1 MILNFDRG
9 YGQSAEQMVQSL
21 MESTQMAFDT
31 LERKLGLPEGSHV
44 DDDGNVIT
52 DKIEANNVITDKIE
66 ANNLAVKGELALG
79 TALSIANGGTGATT
93 ASNACDNLGIKDYII
108 EYGDVTLSAIT
119 ITARWEKW
127 ASGKAVMEFK
137 FSGTASATT
146 VWTAPIYYTD
156 YTSLSNVFASIKSG
170 LFIEAPN
177 VTAKSNSS
185 IFIGVIPSGITA
197 NGIGSLR
204 YLSVNSKST
213 GSNGAVSFRAVGRW
227 K

>member
-31 LERKLGLPEGSHV
+31 LERKLGLSGDFLI
-44 DDDGNVIT
+44 DDDG
-52 DKIEANNVITDKIE
+52 NVITDKIE

-108 EYGDVTLSAIT
+108 EHGEVTLSSIST
-119 ITARWEKW
+119 RARWEKW
-127 ASGKAVMEFK
+127 ASGKAVMEFGY
-137 FSGTASATT
+137 SGTATASN
-146 VWTAPIYYTD
+146 VWTTPIYYTD
-156 YTSLSNVFASIKSG
+156 YTSFSNVFADIKSG
-170 LFIEAPN
+170 LFIETPN
-177 VTAKSNSS
+177 VIVTSNSS
-185 IFIGVIPSGITA
+185 VFISIIPFGSTI
-197 NGIGSLR
+197 NGISRLR
-204 YLSVNSKST
+204 FLSVNSR
-213 GSNGAVSFRAVGRW
+213 GSSPAYASFRAAGKW

>member
-1 MILNFDRG
+1 
-9 YGQSAEQMVQSL
+9 
-21 MESTQMAFDT
+21 
-31 LERKLGLPEGSHV
+31 
-44 DDDGNVIT
+44 
-52 DKIEANNVITDKIE
+52 
-66 ANNLAVKGELALG
+66 
-79 TALSIANGGTGATT
+79 
-93 ASNACDNLGIKDYII
+93 
-108 EYGDVTLSAIT
+108 
-119 ITARWEKW
+119 
-127 ASGKAVMEFK
+127 MEFK

-185 IFIGVIPSGITA
+185 IFIGVIPSGSTA

>member
-31 LERKLGLPEGSHV
+31 LERKLGLSGGSLI
-44 DDDGNVIT
+44 DDDFKGAVSLDIT
-52 DKIEANNVITDKIE
+52 K
-66 ANNLAVKGELALG
+66 
-79 TALSIANGGTGATT
+79 
-93 ASNACDNLGIKDYII
+93 LGIADYIV
-108 EYGDVTLSAIT
+108 EHGEAELTAIT
-119 ITARWEKW
+119 VKARWEKW

-156 YTSLSNVFASIKSG
+156 YTSFSNVFASIKSG

-177 VTAKSNSS
+177 VTATSNASL
-185 IFIGVIPSGITA
+185 FIGVIPYGVSA
-197 NGIGSLR
+197 NGIGTLR

-213 GSNGAVSFRAVGRW
+213 GSNGEASFRAVGRW

>member
-9 YGQSAEQMVQSL
+9 YGQSTEQMVQSL

-31 LERKLGLPEGSHV
+31 LERKLGLPGGSLI

-66 ANNLAVKGELALG
+66 ANNL
-79 TALSIANGGTGATT
+79 SIAMDADFKGTVSLDITK
-93 ASNACDNLGIKDYII
+93 LGIADYIV
-108 EYGDVTLSAIT
+108 EHGDATLSSIST
-119 ITARWEKW
+119 HARWEKW

-137 FSGTASATT
+137 FSGTASATN

-156 YTSLSNVFASIKSG
+156 YTSFSNVFASIKSG
-170 LFIEAPN
+170 LFIEPPN
-177 VTAKSNSS
+177 VIVTSNSS
-185 IFIGVIPSGITA
+185 VFIGIIPSNVTA

-204 YLSVNSKST
+204 YLSVNNRSSSS
-213 GSNGAVSFRAVGRW
+213 GEASFRAVGKW

>member
-31 LERKLGLPEGSHV
+31 LERKLGLSGDFLI
-44 DDDGNVIT
+44 DDDG
-52 DKIEANNVITDKIE
+52 NVITDKIE
-66 ANNLAVKGELALG
+66 ANNLAVKGELTLG

-108 EYGDVTLSAIT
+108 EHGEVTLSSISIKAK
-119 ITARWEKW
+119 WEKW
-127 ASGKAVMEFK
+127 ASSKAVMEFGY
-137 FSGTASATT
+137 SGTATASNVWAT
-146 VWTAPIYYTD
+146 PIYYTD
-156 YTSLSNVFASIKSG
+156 YTSFSNVFANVKSG
-170 LFIEAPN
+170 LFIEPPSVIA
-177 VTAKSNSS
+177 TSNSS
-185 IFIGVIPSGITA
+185 VFIGVIPNNITA

-204 YLSVNSKST
+204 YLSVNKRDSS
-213 GSNGAVSFRAVGRW
+213 SGAASFRAVGKW

>member
-52 DKIEANNVITDKIE
+52 DKIEANN
-66 ANNLAVKGELALG
+66 LAVKGELTLG

-108 EYGDVTLSAIT
+108 EHGETTLSSINVN
-119 ITARWEKW
+119 ARWEKW
-127 ASGKAVMEFK
+127 ASGKAAMDLK
-137 FSGTASATT
+137 YGGTATASSVWAT
-146 VWTAPIYYTD
+146 PIYYTD
-156 YTSLSNVFASIKSG
+156 YTSFSNVFANVKSG
-170 LFIEAPN
+170 LFIEPPN
-177 VTAKSNSS
+177 VIVTSNSS
-185 IFIGVIPSGITA
+185 VFIGIIPSNITA

-204 YLSVNSKST
+204 YLSVNKRDSSS
-213 GSNGAVSFRAVGRW
+213 GEASFRAVGKW

>member
-31 LERKLGLPEGSHV
+31 LERKLGLPGDSLT
-44 DDDGNVIT
+44 DDDGNI
-52 DKIEANNVITDKIE
+52 ITDKIE

-108 EYGDVTLSAIT
+108 EYGDATLSAIT
-119 ITARWEKW
+119 VTARWEKW

-137 FSGTASATT
+137 FSGTASAAT

-213 GSNGAVSFRAVGRW
+213 GSNGAASFRAVGRR

>member
-31 LERKLGLPEGSHV
+31 LERKLGLSGDFLI
-44 DDDGNVIT
+44 DDDG
-52 DKIEANNVITDKIE
+52 NVITDKIE

-119 ITARWEKW
+119 VTARWEKW

>member
-31 LERKLGLPEGSHV
+31 LERKLGLPGDSLT
-44 DDDGNVIT
+44 DDDG
-52 DKIEANNVITDKIE
+52 NVITDKIE

-119 ITARWEKW
+119 VTARWEKW

-177 VTAKSNSS
+177 VTAKSNSP

>member
-31 LERKLGLPEGSHV
+31 LERKLGLPGGSLT

-66 ANNLAVKGELALG
+66 ANNL
-79 TALSIANGGTGATT
+79 SIAMDADFKGIV
-93 ASNACDNLGIKDYII
+93 SFDIVKSGIKDYII
-108 EYGDVTLSAIT
+108 EYGDATLPAIAVTAK
-119 ITARWEKW
+119 WEKW
-127 ASGKAVMEFK
+127 ASGKSVMEFGY
-137 FSGTASATT
+137 SGTATASNVWAT
-146 VWTAPIYYTD
+146 PIYYTD
-156 YTSLSNVFASIKSG
+156 YTSFSNVFANVKSG
-170 LFIEAPN
+170 LFIEPPN
-177 VTAKSNSS
+177 VIVTSNSS
-185 IFIGVIPSGITA
+185 VFIGIIPSNITA

-204 YLSVNSKST
+204 YLSVNNRSSSS
-213 GSNGAVSFRAVGRW
+213 GEASFRAVGKW